1 MLKKNNRL
9 KSKKAFIATYKN
21 NNVINSE
28 MFILHIGKNKTDKN
42 CPTRVGFVVS
52 KKVHKRAVK
61 RNRIKRLLR
70 EVIRLMYKSND
81 TSTIDNYQSLIF
93 TAKKEALE
101 KTYHEVKNDILILLN
116 KLAKKNIQ

>member
-28 MFILHIGKNKTDKN
+28 MLILHIGKNKTDKN

-93 TAKKEALE
+93 TAKKKLLKKPIMKS
-101 KTYHEVKNDILILLN
+101 KTIS
-116 KLAKKNIQ
+116 